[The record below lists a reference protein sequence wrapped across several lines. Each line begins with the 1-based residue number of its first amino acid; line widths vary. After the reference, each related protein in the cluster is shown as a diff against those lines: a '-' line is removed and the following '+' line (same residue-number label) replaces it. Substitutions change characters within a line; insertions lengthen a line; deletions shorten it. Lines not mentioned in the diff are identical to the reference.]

1 AVVDWAGCITSW
13 DRELSVLKERVGRA
27 LPRSELRETAGA
39 FIDGLLSGV
48 ERKTGW
54 LMSET
59 VGAERPYR
67 IQSLIGRSRWD
78 ADRLRDHVMDYAV
91 EALGDRDGVL
101 IVDETGFLKKGE
113 HSVGV
118 ARQYSGTA
126 GRVENCQVGV
136 FLAYASRFGHALID
150 RRLYLPEAWA
160 ADADRREKASV
171 PTEIGF
177 ETKPKLARSMLMAA
191 LDAGISCAW
200 VLGDAVYGSDKG
212 LRMALEQRGQPH
224 VMAVRGNER
233 LMVQPFAYEAAAA
246 VAARFRHATG
256 AVWRRPPAARDR
268 GSITGLACVCSVCR
282 VSVVLAPPSADG
294 REGG

>member
-13 DRELSVLKERVGRA
+13 DRELNVLKDRVGSA

-59 VGAERPYR
+59 VGAARPYR

-78 ADRLRDHVMDYAV
+78 ADRLRDHVMDYAI

-126 GRVENCQVGV
+126 GRVENCQVAV

-160 ADADRREKASV
+160 ADAGRREKVSV

-246 VAARFRHATG
+246 VAARIPARD
-256 AVWRRPPAARDR
+256 WRRLAAAPGGKGPR
-268 GSITGLACVCSVCR
+268 LHHWAR
-282 VSVVLAPPSADG
+282 VRLF
-294 REGG
+294 R